1 MAEGNAAKTKTRM
14 KSALRKGAKGPIKVF
29 NHELVVTVKARATY
43 KRKKNQVR
51 HNVYAAISNI
61 LKLIRDNLME
71 GKVGIAILGKEG
83 RRSTKPPIRT
93 PANFP
98 KTTMAFKRD
107 YASLPNPCISKD
119 GKRANSKNM
128 KMCLVLGMDV
138 KIAQVLK
145 AEYEK

>member
-1 MAEGNAAKTKTRM
+1 M

-83 RRSTKPPIRT
+83 RRSTKSPIRT
-93 PANFP
+93 LADFSRIS
-98 KTTMAFKRD
+98 MAFKKIMQT
-107 YASLPNPCISKD
+107 YPTGLLSK
-119 GKRANSKNM
+119 M
-128 KMCLVLGMDV
+128 
-138 KIAQVLK
+138 
-145 AEYEK
+145 E